1 MPSFALAL
9 LLVPV
14 PTSDSIVD
22 PLRGVS
28 GGLQAFL
35 CTIRETSTNMLRGW
49 GILARWNE
57 NGAHLKRGLM
67 LTLESLLEQ
76 SLSRVRIPVKSAY
89 PLRYSN
95 ETQ

>member
-1 MPSFALAL
+1 
-9 LLVPV
+9 
-14 PTSDSIVD
+14 
-22 PLRGVS
+22 
-28 GGLQAFL
+28 
-35 CTIRETSTNMLRGW
+35 MLRGW